1 VIDPTEQGTATFGE
15 YQTWYRVTGDLR
27 VGPVPLVVL
36 HGGPGCA
43 HDYVLRIAYALLA
56 RSRGGMLDRV
66 AVPTLLA
73 NGRHDEATP
82 ACVQPFADRIPDVRW
97 RLFEHSSHLPHVE
110 ETDAFNTTVAEFL
123 STVD

>member
-15 YQTWYRVTGDLR
+15 YQTWYRVRRPAGLR
-27 VGPVPLVVL
+27 VRVP
-36 HGGPGCA
+36 G
-43 HDYVLRIAYALLA
+43 
-56 RSRGGMLDRV
+56 RGS
-66 AVPTLLA
+66 TLLA
-73 NGRHDEATP
+73 SGRHDEATP

-110 ETDAFNTTVAEFL
+110 ETDAFNTTVAELL